1 MGLNTNQ
8 TLVSYSHKLCA
19 AIVLTY
25 LAGRTTLQ
33 INSDWIYVYISL
45 LVGFSLSSYI
55 KYVWML
61 EHSDEGSIQALAR
74 HVHVQYRRCHQQWGL
89 VVSFLRTMYYL
100 GNSLGHLGIAI
111 GSIWSTTELD
121 ATQY

>member
-1 MGLNTNQ
+1 
-8 TLVSYSHKLCA
+8 
-19 AIVLTY
+19 
-25 LAGRTTLQ
+25 
-33 INSDWIYVYISL
+33 
-45 LVGFSLSSYI
+45 
-55 KYVWML
+55 ML

-121 ATQY
+121 ETQY